1 MKKLIPLLVGGALL
15 IPGGA
20 SGVSAADY
28 STDVAMRA
36 PSKATPGEKIR
47 VVVRPRT
54 AGDSEVICTGDLVLV
69 IKDEV
74 KNVVKTAGKPV
85 RDRVSFAFK
94 LRDPGTHRLVAKYRR
109 GEEDPC
115 GESRERRALRVVK
128 RKA

>member
-1 MKKLIPLLVGGALL
+1 MKKFIPLLVGAALL

-20 SGVSAADY
+20 SGVSADY

-36 PSKATPGEKIR
+36 PSKVTAGEKIR

-54 AGDSEVICTGDLVLV
+54 AGDSEEICTGDLVLV
-69 IKDEV
+69 VKDEA
-74 KNVVKTAGKPV
+74 KDVVKTAGKPV

-94 LRDPGTHRLVAKYRR
+94 LRDPGTHRLVARYQR

-115 GESRERRALRVVK
+115 SESRTRRALRVVK